1 MHTEYCLWRMV
12 ETHLAQSP
20 ERFPTFCREGMPSCT
35 VGGWYP
41 YQIKP
46 RVRDKYLIGLQKF
59 TQKAR
64 LLTIYNWV
72 HLSLS
77 NCLLV

>member
-1 MHTEYCLWRMV
+1 
-12 ETHLAQSP
+12 
-20 ERFPTFCREGMPSCT
+20 MPSCT